1 VNPSIFIP
9 CALVFILLAGFR
21 PSLVDAMVQL
31 ALTSDPNR
39 DYRVVLRD
47 AERLV
52 DGATFGVLVVLLPSM

>member
-1 VNPSIFIP
+1 MNPSIFIP
-9 CALVFILLAGFR
+9 CALVCILLAGFR

-31 ALTSDPNR
+31 ALTSDPSR

-52 DGATFGVLVVLLPSM
+52 DGATFGVLVVLLLSM